1 MPITFHCQ
9 CGQRLSARDELAGRA
24 TKCPKCGAQLTIPAG
39 KAAEPDRPAVHEDI
53 PVRDEP
59 PPVPKAAPLPPIQP
73 APQPPVRPAPQPQSP
88 AACPGCGAAMTVGA
102 VICVTCGYNVKLGRR
117 METATAPADPPEA
130 AGLPLGITPVD
141 VPAPTASKSERR
153 AWIVAHTGLTVSLVS
168 LMLGAFGVVLLS
180 ILALTGITAW
190 DAPVRGALPEGES
203 RFVLVVIVVGTLAS
217 VASFFSMGTGWMIC
231 CGVPERTGT
240 RPLIRGAAGCP
251 VVMAGL
257 VILMFLMMAF
267 LVPEP
272 PSRSSSAKMPT
283 SREEMERMQNEQLEK
298 RDAFEEK
305 AKNFSY
311 IMNVLTWVEMLAF
324 VGGYAM
330 FGYFLGVLGDYL
342 GEAHLR
348 LISFA
353 LAGIDAA
360 VAVWLTL
367 SHFVITIES
376 PGMAKTVLVLM
387 ILAAV
392 ANYGCLAY
400 MSYRVRQAIQY

>member
-1 MPITFHCQ
+1 LKVP
-9 CGQRLSARDELAGRA
+9 APKADELEPLA
-24 TKCPKCGAQLTIPAG
+24 PKGPI
-39 KAAEPDRPAVHEDI
+39 DDI

-59 PPVPKAAPLPPIQP
+59 PPSLPSTPAPLPAIQP
-73 APQPPVRPAPQPQSP
+73 VPQPQAP
-88 AACPGCGAAMTVGA
+88 AACPGCGQAMTAGA
-102 VICVTCGYNVKLGRR
+102 VICVACGYNVKTGRR
-117 METATAPADPPEA
+117 MQTTTAASDPPPA
-130 AGLPLGITPVD
+130 ANSPLGIPTVD
-141 VPAPTASKSERR
+141 VPAPTASKAERR

-168 LMLGAFGVVLLS
+168 LVIGGLGVALLS
-180 ILALTGITAW
+180 VLMFIGVAGW
-190 DAPVRGALPEGES
+190 DAPFRLEADAGTS
-203 RFVLVVIVVGTLAS
+203 RFTVVAMITGMLLAGGT
-217 VASFFSMGTGWMIC
+217 FFSLATGWLVC

-257 VILMFLMMAF
+257 VILMFLMMAV
-267 LVPEP
+267 LLPQP
-272 PSRSSSAKMPT
+272 PSRNLNKMPR
-283 SREEMERMQNEQLEK
+283 SYEEMQRMQAEEIEQ
-298 RDAFEEK
+298 RDAYEEK

-348 LISFA
+348 PISFA